1 VTVISPESG
10 LKAVQCVDLV
20 RDFGEGPART
30 TVLHGLNLD
39 IAFGERL
46 FLVGPSGCG
55 KTTLISLMAG
65 LLIPT
70 SGSVVLLGTD
80 LASLPGDRLV
90 SFRSR
95 HIGFVFQQF
104 NLIPALTATEN
115 VAVPLLLQGVGY
127 REAQTRAAQMLERLE
142 MGKHLH
148 KQPVQMS
155 GGQQQRVAVARSL
168 VHDPQV
174 LICDEP
180 TASLD
185 AQAGQLVM
193 ELLQEVAASPSR
205 AVIVVTHDNRILPFA
220 TRVVH
225 LSDGRIVPDGHS
237 SS

>member
-1 VTVISPESG
+1 VISPESG

-225 LSDGRIVPDGHS
+225 LSDGQIVPDGHS

>member
-1 VTVISPESG
+1 MISPESG

>member
-1 VTVISPESG
+1 VSRPEAG

-30 TVLHGLNLD
+30 TVLHGLSLD

-70 SGSVVLLGTD
+70 AGSVTLLGTE
-80 LASLPGDRLV
+80 LASLAGDRLV

-95 HIGFVFQQF
+95 HLGFVFQQF

-127 REAQTRAAQMLERLE
+127 REAQTRAARMLERLE
-142 MGKHLH
+142 MGAHRHKH
-148 KQPVQMS
+148 PVQMS

-205 AVIVVTHDNRILPFA
+205 AVIIVTHDSRILPFA

-225 LSDGRIVPDGHS
+225 LSDGRIVPEGHPS
-237 SS
+237 S

>member
-1 VTVISPESG
+1 VISPESG

>member
-1 VTVISPESG
+1 MTVISPESG

-70 SGSVVLLGTD
+70 SGSVALLGTD
-80 LASLPGDRLV
+80 LASLAGDRLV

>member
-1 VTVISPESG
+1 MISPESG

-70 SGSVVLLGTD
+70 SGSVALLGTD
-80 LASLPGDRLV
+80 LASLAGDRLV

-127 REAQTRAAQMLERLE
+127 REAQTRATQMLERLE

>member
-1 VTVISPESG
+1 MISPESG

-70 SGSVVLLGTD
+70 SGSVALLGTD
-80 LASLPGDRLV
+80 LASLAGDRLV